1 MSLHTLIEKV
11 CKYFG
16 IAVIFKRIHGSYS
29 TAHNTAV
36 KSKFGFWYIGD
47 IFSRQDTVY
56 GILQNGG
63 IEIAESEIF
72 IKLLQHISTTS
83 SNPVIYDIGANT
95 GYYSLLTTSTLK
107 SATVH
112 AFEPIPNYVAQI
124 NANLA
129 LNQVD
134 SRVTVHTIGLSDT
147 NGTAELHLA
156 GTGSTLEK
164 EFQPTSRES
173 LTIATYT
180 LDSYVSEY
188 NIPAPHIMKID
199 VENHELSALKGATET
214 IKNNLPFLFIE
225 IIDSYHTF
233 KNQKFTDTLKYIDQL
248 GYNIFHIDSSG
259 TLSQITNIDS
269 YYSTKIEMYTCI
281 PKSLAYV
288 IGS

>member
-1 MSLHTLIEKV
+1 MSLHTFIEKV
-11 CKYFG
+11 FKYFG
-16 IAVIFKRIHGSYS
+16 IAIIFKRLHRSYP

-36 KSKFGFWYIGD
+36 RSKFGFWYIGD
-47 IFSRQDTVY
+47 IFNRQDTVY

-63 IEIAESEIF
+63 IEIAESEVF
-72 IKLLQHISTTS
+72 IKLLQQISSTC

-107 SATVH
+107 SSTVH
-112 AFEPIPNYVAQI
+112 AFGPIPDYVKQI

-134 SRVTVHTIGLSDT
+134 PRVTVHTIGLSDT

-173 LTIATYT
+173 LTIATHT
-180 LDSYVSEY
+180 LDSYISAH

-214 IKNNLPFLFIE
+214 IKKNLPFLFIE

-233 KNQKFTDTLKYIDQL
+233 KNQKFTDTLKCIDQL

-269 YYSTKIEMYTCI
+269 CHSTKIEMYTCI
-281 PKSLAYV
+281 PKSSAYV